1 VPSATSATLKADPAI
16 PVASSRVYAALRL
29 DSATPFN
36 RGGILGRRRA
46 LSPGMTCRLRH
57 LSPEALAP
65 DGLCYSVHHRL
76 IGLIRQSGG
85 LRVLSRTP
93 VMDTVLDIRGS
104 QHPVCPPHLP
114 DFRCCTFEYC
124 RLQYAGSPGACSSV
138 LPHRHWPSGRKETL
152 GNSNYPANQLHAG
165 SPFRRLIRSLS
176 LRPYSLLAPRADQT
190 QAEPSPLRLPGLLLP
205 GFQVTGSPRA
215 PAGYDYGAKL
225 RIAPA
230 GLSPASTA
238 ASLAAPL
245 PWTTGT
251 SCHRARGTF
260 LRRRTG
266 A

>member
-104 QHPVCPPHLP
+104 QHPVSFAFATALLVARLAGLTRPEGLNVPSASRGFYFRAFRSPGRPERLP
-114 DFRCCTFEYC
+114 DIT
-124 RLQYAGSPGACSSV
+124 
-138 LPHRHWPSGRKETL
+138 T
-152 GNSNYPANQLHAG
+152 
-165 SPFRRLIRSLS
+165 
-176 LRPYSLLAPRADQT
+176 APN
-190 QAEPSPLRLPGLLLP
+190 
-205 GFQVTGSPRA
+205 
-215 PAGYDYGAKL
+215 
-225 RIAPA
+225 
-230 GLSPASTA
+230 
-238 ASLAAPL
+238 
-245 PWTTGT
+245 
-251 SCHRARGTF
+251 
-260 LRRRTG
+260 
-266 A
+266 

>member
-104 QHPVCPPHLP
+104 QHPVC
-114 DFRCCTFEYC
+114 
-124 RLQYAGSPGACSSV
+124 
-138 LPHRHWPSGRKETL
+138 
-152 GNSNYPANQLHAG
+152 
-165 SPFRRLIRSLS
+165 
-176 LRPYSLLAPRADQT
+176 SLLAPRAD
-190 QAEPSPLRLPGLLLP
+190 R
-205 GFQVTGSPRA
+205 TGTAQRP
-215 PAGYDYGAKL
+215 P
-225 RIAPA
+225 
-230 GLSPASTA
+230 LSPEAFTSG
-238 ASLAAPL
+238 LPDRRVAP
-245 PWTTGT
+245 
-251 SCHRARGTF
+251 CVCRI
-260 LRRRTG
+260 
-266 A
+266 

>member
-114 DFRCCTFEYC
+114 DF
-124 RLQYAGSPGACSSV
+124 
-138 LPHRHWPSGRKETL
+138 HH
-152 GNSNYPANQLHAG
+152 
-165 SPFRRLIRSLS
+165 
-176 LRPYSLLAPRADQT
+176 
-190 QAEPSPLRLPGLLLP
+190 
-205 GFQVTGSPRA
+205 
-215 PAGYDYGAKL
+215 
-225 RIAPA
+225 
-230 GLSPASTA
+230 
-238 ASLAAPL
+238 
-245 PWTTGT
+245 
-251 SCHRARGTF
+251 
-260 LRRRTG
+260 
-266 A
+266 